1 MASGSMIQYL
11 RIPKNKFWAWV
22 FSSLAIGLLLGAG
35 AAYAYSHTSSASQ
48 VDDLKKQLASQAAQD
63 ASKLADVQTRL
74 DSADAS
80 LTTVSQQYTLLQQK
94 QSADKAKAGST
105 SSSSNTTSS
114 TTTLAVISRTIS
126 PSEVATG
133 DYITLT
139 ARVQG
144 GPDKVA
150 MRITSSST
158 GDSNTYSLK
167 KSSTSGNIQ
176 RWKLTIRAPKK
187 KGTYTYYATAYRGTK
202 SATMPGASPS
212 KFTVK

>member
-1 MASGSMIQYL
+1 MIQYL

-22 FSSLAIGLLLGAG
+22 FTSIAIGLVLGAG
-35 AAYAYSHTSSASQ
+35 AAYALGRASSTSQ
-48 VDDLKKQLASQAAQD
+48 VDDLKKQLASQTAQD
-63 ASKLADVQTRL
+63 ASKLAEVQARL

-80 LTTVSQQYTLLQQK
+80 LTALSQQYTQLQQ
-94 QSADKAKAGST
+94 QNATAADNADTKST
-105 SSSSNTTSS
+105 SSATSAS
-114 TTTLAVISRTIS
+114 TDTLEVISRTVS
-126 PSEVATG
+126 PSTVATG

-144 GPDKVA
+144 GPDKVS
-150 MRITSSST
+150 MRITSRSS
-158 GDSNTYSLK
+158 GDSTTYSLK
-167 KSSTSGNIQ
+167 KSSTSGSIQ
-176 RWKLTIRAPKK
+176 RWRLTIKAPKT

>member
-1 MASGSMIQYL
+1 MAGGPMIQYL

-35 AAYAYSHTSSASQ
+35 AAYAYSHTSSASH

-80 LTTVSQQYTLLQQK
+80 LTAVSQQYTQLQQQ

-167 KSSTSGNIQ
+167 KSSTSGSIQ
-176 RWKLTIRAPKK
+176 RWRITIKAPKTR
-187 KGTYTYYATAYRGTK
+187 GTYAYYATAYKGSK
-202 SATMPGASPS
+202 SVTMPGASPS